1 MIKNYLKIAWRNLLR
16 QKAYSAI
23 NIIGLATG
31 ISACLLIFL
40 FVQHELSYEQHFA
53 KADRT
58 YRVVN
63 DLIVDDEIEK
73 ASLTTGGLAPALKA
87 DYPEVETAVRLVNAD
102 KQAVSV
108 SDDKVFYL
116 TNSYFVDSNFFSVFN
131 YKFLSGDPVTALAAP
146 LSMVLTQATA
156 EKLFGSAAAAQGQLV
171 KIQGESFKVTGV
183 LAPSGPSH
191 LTPDFFASMSS
202 LGNEFMQMME
212 GEWGNTNTYTYVV
225 LRNSSQA
232 ASLQAKMGDFFLK
245 RVKPA
250 YDQMQST
257 GRVDYKI
264 QPLLDIHLTNDWL
277 YELSPSGNQSYI
289 FIFSAVAIFVLLIAS
304 INYMNLATAR
314 SAKRAKEVGLRKV
327 VGAHRSQL
335 VSQFLGESL
344 VITLLA
350 VLLALA
356 LVELLL
362 PTFNGLTNKSIG
374 SSYLLNPVFGL
385 TLLGIIL
392 LIGLVAGSYPAFFLS
407 GFKPVDVLKS
417 DKAPRGSGATLRK
430 GLVILQFTISLVLI
444 IGTVVVY
451 SQMDFLKK
459 ADLGFNKEQVAVID
473 IPSGDTT
480 LTAKLPLIKSEMLA
494 NPHVTK
500 VSASAQIPG
509 QGSGVLIFLVER
521 NNAMVEKTMN
531 MMTVDYDF
539 LDLMGIKLKAGRNFS
554 PDMGTDQSSGFI
566 INEAA
571 ANLLGWKEAVGK
583 RIGFSDTTSGKVIG
597 VVKDFNYTS
606 LHDKIAPVV
615 LRVRPRTSG
624 YLLARL
630 SADNFDEALAHVKST
645 WARFDPN
652 RPIDLTFLDESF
664 NAQYQS
670 EEKMLKVFGY
680 FSILTIIIACM
691 GLFGLT
697 SFMAEQR
704 TREIGIRKV
713 LGSSVL
719 GIVMLLT
726 KDFAVLVII
735 AIVLASPLAWYGMQQ
750 WLQEFAYRVP
760 LSPWL
765 FVSAGMVAL
774 IIAVATVSVQAAKAA
789 LLNPIKALR
798 SE

>member
-40 FVQHELSYEQHFA
+40 FVQHELSYENHFA

-87 DYPEVETAVRLVNAD
+87 DYPEVETAVRLVNGD

-116 TNSYFVDSNFFSVFN
+116 TNSYFVDSNFFSVFD
-131 YKFLSGDPVTALAAP
+131 YQFQSGDPATALAAP

-202 LGNEFMQMME
+202 MGTEFMQMME

-225 LRNSSQA
+225 LRNPSQA

-264 QPLLDIHLTNDWL
+264 QPLTDIHLTNDWL
-277 YELSPSGNQSYI
+277 YELSPSGNRSYI

-362 PTFNGLTNKSIG
+362 PTFNGLTNKNIG
-374 SSYLLNPVFGL
+374 SAYLLNPVFGL

-494 NPHVTK
+494 NPNVTQ

-509 QGSGVLIFLVER
+509 QGSGVLIFMVER

-554 PDMGTDQSSGFI
+554 RDMGTDQSSGFI

-630 SADNFDEALAHVKST
+630 SGDNFEEALAHVKTT

-726 KDFAVLVII
+726 KDFAVLVVI

-789 LLNPIKALR
+789 LLDPIKALR

>member
-1 MIKNYLKIAWRNLLR
+1 MIKNYFKIAWRNLLR

-40 FVQHELSYEQHFA
+40 FVQHELSYEKHFA

-87 DYPEVETAVRLVNAD
+87 DYPEVESAVRLVNGD

-116 TNSYFVDSNFFSVFN
+116 NNSYFADSTFFSVFD
-131 YKFLSGDPVTALAAP
+131 YEFQSGDPATALAAP
-146 LSMVLTQATA
+146 FSMVLTQATA

-191 LTPDFFASMSS
+191 LTPDFYASLSS

-225 LRNSSQA
+225 LRNPSQM
-232 ASLQAKMGDFFLK
+232 ASLQAKMGDLFQR

-264 QPLLDIHLTNDWL
+264 QPLTDVHLTNDWL
-277 YELSPSGNQSYI
+277 YELSPSGNRSYI

-335 VSQFLGESL
+335 VGQFLGESL

-362 PTFNGLTNKSIG
+362 PTFNGLTNKDIG

-480 LTAKLPLIKSEMLA
+480 LTAKLPLIKSELLA
-494 NPHVTK
+494 NPNVTQ

-509 QGSGVLIFLVER
+509 QGAGVLIFMVER

-539 LDLMGIKLKAGRNFS
+539 LELMGIKLKAGRNFS
-554 PDMGTDQSSGFI
+554 QDMGTDQSAGFI

-571 ANLLGWKEAVGK
+571 ANLLGWPDAVGK

-630 SADNFDEALAHVKST
+630 SGDNFEEALAHVKTT

-664 NAQYQS
+664 NQQYQS
-670 EEKMLKVFGY
+670 EEKMLKIFGY
-680 FSILTIIIACM
+680 FSILTIMIACM

-713 LGSSVL
+713 LGSSVM

-726 KDFAVLVII
+726 KDFALLVVI
-735 AIVLASPLAWYGMQQ
+735 AIVLASPLAWYGMQK

-765 FVSAGMVAL
+765 FVGAAVVAL
-774 IIAVATVSVQAAKAA
+774 AIAVATVSVQAAKAA
-789 LLNPIKALR
+789 LLDPIKALR